1 MRGGKGE
8 KGRKRMRWA
17 CGRMLGRDGKGREGL
32 AGGGGIGLWAET
44 RDSQPPKRLKPI
56 WHSCSLLHKT
66 DTYNYPLL
74 FTVLEPKT
82 ENKDGKELRTTLR
95 FLDIKVKVAWVPVE
109 GCAPVLEAGPVQVC
123 SISHAAG
130 DTCRALYLASA
141 LPGGHFTCVGHLTC
155 DAQFISWPPHLCGSI
170 YLYRSIYLVAIYLCG

>member
-1 MRGGKGE
+1 MRVWESWVKRRGMRGGKGE
-8 KGRKRMRWA
+8 KGERKRMRWA
-17 CGRMLGRDGKGREGL
+17 CWRMLGRDGKGREGL

-82 ENKDGKELRTTLR
+82 ENKDRKELGRTLTLSR
-95 FLDIKVKVAWVPVE
+95 FKGE
-109 GCAPVLEAGPVQVC
+109 GCLDLCSGLRTCSRGGPRAG
-123 SISHAAG
+123 
-130 DTCRALYLASA
+130 LLN
-141 LPGGHFTCVGHLTC
+141 
-155 DAQFISWPPHLCGSI
+155 
-170 YLYRSIYLVAIYLCG
+170 